1 MTWKTPPSLKWLIV
15 KRSRLS
21 GEVQN
26 LEAERATLKEQVQ
39 QIENRL
45 TRLNSLLGS
54 LDHTFQLHEIQINP
68 TEIATVVP
76 QKNKRI
82 LPPGQM
88 SRQIRRILASHDG
101 WASTTEV
108 THKIIHY
115 SKILVEDEE
124 VYEYIHV
131 AVRKRL
137 RSMLAKGEV
146 QRMEGPTKGRCY
158 DGSNQS
164 TWRLTRRNHTAT

>member
-15 KRSRLS
+15 QRSRLS

-26 LEAERATLKEQVQ
+26 LEAQRTSLKEQLQ

-45 TRLNSLLGS
+45 VTVSSLLSS
-54 LDHTFQLHEIQINP
+54 LDHTFQLHEIQIEP

-76 QKNKRI
+76 QKNKRL

-88 SRQIRRILASHDG
+88 SRQIRRILACHDG
-101 WASTTEV
+101 WASTAEITI
-108 THKIIHY
+108 KIIQY
-115 SKILVEDEE
+115 SNISVKDEE
-124 VYEYIHV
+124 TYEYVHI

-137 RSMLAKGEV
+137 RSMLAKSEV
-146 QRMEGPTKGRCY
+146 QRMEGSTKGRCY

-164 TWRLTRRNHTAT
+164 TWRLTRHHHAAT

>member
-26 LEAERATLKEQVQ
+26 LEAQRASLKEQVQ
-39 QIENRL
+39 QIEHRL
-45 TRLNSLLGS
+45 LTLSSLLAS
-54 LDHTFQLHEIQINP
+54 LDHTFQLHEIQLDP
-68 TEIATVVP
+68 TEIATVIP
-76 QKNKRI
+76 QKNKWL

-88 SRQIRRILASHDG
+88 SRQIRKILASHDG
-101 WASTTEV
+101 WASTTEI
-108 THKIIHY
+108 TIKIIQY
-115 SKILVEDEE
+115 SNISVEDEE
-124 VYEYIHV
+124 TYEYVHI

-137 RSMLAKGEV
+137 RGMLARSEV
-146 QRMEGPTKGRCY
+146 QRMEGSTKGRCY

-164 TWRLTRRNHTAT
+164 TWRLSRRDHNSA